1 MATNNN
7 WLKTN
12 IRERLTNP
20 EIDFKVFFDPQ
31 PYEDMSFDHAT
42 KSVAHMIAEKY
53 PKLFIAYSG
62 GMDSEFVFHLFRKL
76 KIEFTPIIVSS
87 TSNTLET
94 AYAFHECRKHDI
106 KPIVVEKTDNEIL
119 KIFHDDIFL
128 KLNGCGYDSTPMLIA
143 GRCAE
148 ENNGVVI
155 IADHAYDGLHEWDFY
170 NDVLIHP
177 ENSVYF
183 GTYTYQLAKTMMVE
197 YKGEDHQEFKHR
209 LYDIPFRP
217 KIKYHHSEEFFK
229 TLYSFKRKIYPGTS
243 VTIF

>member
-31 PYEDMSFDHAT
+31 PYEDMSFNHAT
-42 KSVAHMIAEKY
+42 KSVAYMIAEKY

-119 KIFHDDIFL
+119 KIFLLSRGF
-128 KLNGCGYDSTPMLIA
+128 
-143 GRCAE
+143 
-148 ENNGVVI
+148 
-155 IADHAYDGLHEWDFY
+155 
-170 NDVLIHP
+170 
-177 ENSVYF
+177 
-183 GTYTYQLAKTMMVE
+183 
-197 YKGEDHQEFKHR
+197 
-209 LYDIPFRP
+209 
-217 KIKYHHSEEFFK
+217 
-229 TLYSFKRKIYPGTS
+229 
-243 VTIF
+243 